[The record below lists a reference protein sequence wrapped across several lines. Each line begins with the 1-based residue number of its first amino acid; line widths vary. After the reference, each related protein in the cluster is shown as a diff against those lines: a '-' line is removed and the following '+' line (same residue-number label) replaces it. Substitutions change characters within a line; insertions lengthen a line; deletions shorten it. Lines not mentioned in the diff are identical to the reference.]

1 MKLAVS
7 LATLLLSSG
16 ASAFGSVV
24 PTQFVGHWA
33 GSPDACDSDADDLVL
48 RVGASHIS
56 YWESEGPIRAVVSR
70 GQNEFALIAE
80 LTGEGE
86 TWLATARF
94 TLSADGQRLVDS
106 TSVPGQE
113 TVRCRCPVA
122 GDTRPN

>member
-48 RVGASHIS
+48 RVGADVP
-56 YWESEGPIRAVVSR
+56 PI
-70 GQNEFALIAE
+70 
-80 LTGEGE
+80 
-86 TWLATARF
+86 
-94 TLSADGQRLVDS
+94 LSSA
-106 TSVPGQE
+106 SVWSPIPYPEEIGRE
-113 TVRCRCPVA
+113 E
-122 GDTRPN
+122 